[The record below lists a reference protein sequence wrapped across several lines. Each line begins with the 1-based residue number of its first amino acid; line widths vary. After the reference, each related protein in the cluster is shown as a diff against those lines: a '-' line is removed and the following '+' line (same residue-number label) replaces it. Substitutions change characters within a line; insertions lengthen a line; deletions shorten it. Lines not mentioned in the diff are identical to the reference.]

1 MVGGRGWCTR
11 HCGGMGTPQR
21 PCAPLADQRVT
32 TSQELA
38 DQIVQKREADK
49 PDQMTAL
56 EVRCI

>member
-1 MVGGRGWCTR
+1 
-11 HCGGMGTPQR
+11 MGTPQR